1 MRFVRLLS
9 PLAVCAGLA
18 LPTAF
23 GGPIVDQWSLV
34 PDKAPWSSVGTATH
48 QALAQTMLTG
58 TTGVLS
64 TVGLQLWHLGDSA
77 ASRGEI
83 SVEVRQMRK
92 GNNPAGDLVA
102 SGRIVDT
109 GFIPNADSKGG
120 QPLPIPL
127 TLVDVSDSRYL
138 TIYGERLSIV
148 VKAAGN
154 YAWKTIDEG
163 SASGGGDFYSRGNPY
178 SRSLSVWSEQSADFG
193 FATFVDPAAPGD
205 DDINLDGEVDLADF
219 GVLKQNFGQGAR
231 RTGGDLTGDGMVGL
245 ADFGELKANFGRSNA
260 AAAVPEPTSYFA
272 WLAVCFAALL
282 CRGERAKPSHH

>member
-1 MRFVRLLS
+1 MRFVRLFA
-9 PLAVCAGLA
+9 PLAVCALLA
-18 LPTAF
+18 LRVAE
-23 GGPIVDQWSLV
+23 GMPIVDQWSLV
-34 PDKAPWSSVGTATH
+34 PDKAPWSSVDTASH
-48 QALAQTMLTG
+48 QALAQTFLTG

-64 TVGLQLWHLGDSA
+64 RVGLQLWHLGDSA

-83 SVEVRQMRK
+83 AIEVRQMRK

-109 GFIPNADSKGG
+109 GFIPNAASSGG

-127 TLVDVSDSRYL
+127 TLIDISDSRYL

-154 YAWKTIDEG
+154 YAWKTIDDG

-193 FATFVDPAAPGD
+193 FATFVDPAVPG
-205 DDINLDGEVDLADF
+205 DINLDGEVNLQDF

-231 RTGGDLTGDGMVGL
+231 RTGGDLTGDGVVGL

-260 AAAVPEPTSYFA
+260 AAVVPEPTSYFG

-282 CRGERAKPSHH
+282 VRGSRSKASRS